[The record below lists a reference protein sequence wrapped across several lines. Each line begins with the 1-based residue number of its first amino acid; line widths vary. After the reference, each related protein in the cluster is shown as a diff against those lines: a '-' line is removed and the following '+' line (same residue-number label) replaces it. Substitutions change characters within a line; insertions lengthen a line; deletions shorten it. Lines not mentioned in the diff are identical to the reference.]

1 MLALVVACGDDGGGH
16 AYERV
21 SPEGWASSTA
31 AAISPP
37 SALPSLPATVARSSA
52 PSAVPPP
59 LPMATSLASP
69 MATSPPLP
77 AVGPPRFFVT
87 AGAPLARFPDRSKT
101 AISTPVR
108 PAVHDATTGAFL
120 AAIRLPPGVRS
131 SWQVLAAAPDNRTFV
146 LSGWTGPNSPLR
158 FFRVHLAED
167 GSPSDPIPVPGLQSD
182 ALGAGHII
190 ALSPDATR
198 LAYAA
203 SIPGGVK
210 ISVVDLATG
219 QHHDWS
225 TQASVVTGLAW
236 APDGQRIA
244 LVVGGWGIGVLDLGL
259 KGSDLLAT
267 TRLVKPSN
275 DLPFLES
282 VAYTPDGSALIYS
295 AGHAIMRIPVDGGE
309 EPQVL
314 ARVTLP
320 ADASMTLRFS
330 LDGTGR
336 YLLFVHRWRGFR
348 VDLVDG
354 STTSMPIK
362 TGEHSGEG
370 DSPNAAW

>member
-1 MLALVVACGDDGGGH
+1 MLALVGACGLGGDP

-21 SPEGWASSTA
+21 SLKDWASSTA

-37 SALPSLPATVARSSA
+37 SALPSLPATVIRSLDPA
-52 PSAVPPP
+52 AVPTP
-59 LPMATSLASP
+59 LPMATSLASA
-69 MATSPPLP
+69 MATSSPLP
-77 AVGPPRFFVT
+77 ITGPPRFFVT
-87 AGAPLARFPDRSKT
+87 ARAPLARFPNKSKT
-101 AISTPVR
+101 AIFTPVR
-108 PAVHDATTGAFL
+108 PAVHDAATGEFL
-120 AAIRLPPGVRS
+120 AAIPLPAGVRS

-146 LSGWTGPNSPLR
+146 LSGWTGPGSPLR

-167 GSPSDPIPVPGLQSD
+167 GSPSDPIPVPGLESD
-182 ALGAGHII
+182 ALGAGYNL

-203 SIPGGVK
+203 SIPGGAK

-219 QHHDWS
+219 QRRDWS
-225 TQASVVTGLAW
+225 TRASVVTGLAW

-259 KGSDLLAT
+259 KGSDLLAA

-295 AGHAIMRIPVDGGE
+295 AGHAIMRIPVDGGGKS
-309 EPQVL
+309 QVL

-320 ADASMTLRFS
+320 ADASLTLRFS
-330 LDGTGR
+330 LDGTGQ
-336 YLLFVHRWRGFR
+336 YLLYVHRWRGFR
-348 VDLVDG
+348 VDLANG
-354 STTSMPIK
+354 STTPMPIK
-362 TGEHSGEG
+362 TDEHPGEG